1 MLVTPRPESHAQ
13 PMTTQQDKPQADST
27 AVARRNLPILAGQGA
42 FNMMAWSMASPSIV
56 LTFLAVSLDLPI
68 FLAGLLVSIRHG
80 AGTLGDIFVS
90 ASIARLPR
98 KKGAIICMDIAV
110 AVCFLLVIVVT
121 LQGDRTATIA
131 AFVIAIFLIGVLE
144 EIKAMLIIDFVSDNV
159 DSRSRMHVSYLQKAI
174 GGAGTIALVLLVHQL
189 MQDAGPLSRHS
200 TVVMIGVLCFL
211 LSALSMLAFREI
223 AITEAAAPEP
233 GARKPRALTGF
244 FSRARDL
251 FAEPWFRR
259 FMVIRMSFVVVGLS
273 VPFFALIAAE
283 AHHTS
288 AKGLT
293 ALIISSSAAVLV
305 ATPLWRVLNGYSL
318 KLVMAV
324 AALMVALT
332 GCALVGLHYTGVD
345 HDIHLHAAS
354 LFLVTIA
361 VTGLGG
367 ARSLY
372 FMEVAPKEQRI
383 AAKAVSTSLARI
395 AIVAISAALAAVAH
409 SAEVAWAIVFITV
422 VSFLAAILSFWVLP
436 PRMAEEARQH
446 PNR

>member
-1 MLVTPRPESHAQ
+1 
-13 PMTTQQDKPQADST
+13 MTTQQDTTQAKSA
-27 AVARRNLPILAGQGA
+27 AVARRNVPILAGQGA

-56 LTFLAVSLDLPI
+56 LAFLAVSLDLPM
-68 FLAGLLVSIRHG
+68 FLAGLLVTIRHG

-90 ASIARLPR
+90 DRIARLSR
-98 KKGAIICMDIAV
+98 KKGAIIWMDIAV
-110 AVCFLLVIVVT
+110 AACFLLVVVVT
-121 LQGDRTATIA
+121 LMGDRTATIA

-144 EIKAMLIIDFVSDNV
+144 EIKAMLIVDFVSDNM
-159 DSRSRMHVSYLQKAI
+159 DSRSRMQVSYVQKAI

-189 MQDAGPLSRHS
+189 MQDAPALSRHS

-211 LSALSMLAFREI
+211 LSAISMLAFRET
-223 AITEAAAPEP
+223 AIGAKVAPEP
-233 GARKPRALTGF
+233 SARKSWALTGF
-244 FSRARDL
+244 FRRARDL

-259 FMVIRMSFVVVGLS
+259 FMVIRLSFVVVGLS

-283 AHHTS
+283 AHHSS

-293 ALIISSSAAVLV
+293 ALIISSAAAVLV

-318 KLVMAV
+318 NLVMAV
-324 AALMVALT
+324 AALMVAVT
-332 GCALVGLHYTGVD
+332 GCVLMVLHHAGID
-345 HDIHLHAAS
+345 HDIHVHAVS

-372 FMEVAPKEQRI
+372 FMEVAPKDQRV

-422 VSFLAAILSFWVLP
+422 VSLLAAILSFWILP
-436 PRMAEEARQH
+436 PRASAPAPQSTRVS
-446 PNR
+446 PKDR